1 MTWYSIVH
9 GPEFWLAVAV
19 WGIGAMCGIAA
30 SWAAIEISERREERH
45 ESAAFDLDHT
55 GDGGRGTAP
64 RGADPGER
72 GGRR

>member
-9 GPEFWLAVAV
+9 GPELWLAVAV

-45 ESAAFDLDHT
+45 ES
-55 GDGGRGTAP
+55 
-64 RGADPGER
+64 
-72 GGRR
+72 